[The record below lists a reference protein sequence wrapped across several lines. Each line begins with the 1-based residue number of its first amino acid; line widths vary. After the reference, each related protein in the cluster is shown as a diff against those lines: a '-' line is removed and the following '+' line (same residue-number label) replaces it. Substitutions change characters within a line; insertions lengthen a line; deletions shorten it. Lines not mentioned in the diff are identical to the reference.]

1 MSRKNKYLLQKVNT
15 YDEAYKIGKKYIDD
29 LTTNTSETYNVDKSV
44 VLPVELSNPIW
55 EMSHE
60 SLGNTLKYIFEYLH
74 HQCYMLCINNNDVL
88 LCKLSM
94 NTTAPVFRE
103 KIESSLSKLQKNRRL
118 TPDKRS
124 FIKESLTKNID
135 RLRVMQCVV
144 KPFSNDDQ
152 VDSNEYLDL
161 LRGLNLPNGVFIL
174 NLTDAVILR
183 NLGKSPFVMVTGK
196 VSVGDYEYEKHLPIL
211 SMSGQ
216 RTYLDIP
223 IPNYD
228 DVMRVLKESTLKPTK
243 AKKTLLT
250 GSTYKDVVRSNMHKS
265 NKKAVED
272 DMTTNWDDKIIVK
285 AVFRGGPT
293 GCGYTEDTNM
303 RIKLAM
309 MSSSLID
316 VRLSKPEGATT
327 IDTKSIKYDPVHG
340 LGLMN
345 TGINYK
351 SSFLSMK
358 DQSKYKYIIHVDG
371 NVNAYRL
378 LSTMTTGSLILRV
391 MSQYTSWVDHMIK
404 HKVHYIPIKEDL
416 SDLLHVINWCKNNDD
431 ECQRIAQ
438 NGLEFARSVLTRDFI
453 QNYMQSILWTLCG
466 KNQPPI
472 VIEKESIKLDSI
484 LSSISKE
491 DYHASDFSD
500 DYIDFPVDKKRCPR
514 GYSVKIHRKK
524 KVCKKNKTHKKK

>member
-1 MSRKNKYLLQKVNT
+1 MSRKNKYILKRVNT

-29 LTTNTSETYNVDKSV
+29 LTTNTSETYNVDKN
-44 VLPVELSNPIW
+44 VLLPAELSNPIW
-55 EMSHE
+55 EMSDE

-103 KIESSLSKLQKNRRL
+103 KIERSLSKLQKNRRL

-152 VDSNEYLDL
+152 VESNEYLDL

-183 NLGKSPFVMVTGK
+183 NMGKSPFVMVTGK
-196 VSVGDYEYEKHLPIL
+196 VSVGDYEYKKHLPIL

-216 RTYLDIP
+216 RTYLDVP

-228 DVMRVLKESTLKPTK
+228 DVMRVLKDDTLKPIK
-243 AKKTLLT
+243 QKKSVVT
-250 GSTYKDVVRSNMHKS
+250 GSNYKDIVRSNMQKS
-265 NKKAVED
+265 NKHLVED
-272 DMTTNWDDKIIVK
+272 DMKTNWDDKKIVK

-316 VRLSKPEGATT
+316 VRLSKPEGATS

-340 LGLMN
+340 LGIMN
-345 TGINYK
+345 TGINFK

-358 DQSKYKYIIHVDG
+358 DQSNYKYIIHVDG

-391 MSQYTSWVDHMIK
+391 MSPYTSWVDHMIK

-431 ECQRIAQ
+431 ECRRIAQ

-453 QNYMQSILWTLCG
+453 QKYMQTILWSLSP
-466 KNQPPI
+466 NNEPPMALDN
-472 VIEKESIKLDSI
+472 ESESIDS
-484 LSSISKE
+484 SSKE
-491 DYHASDFSD
+491 DDRVSDFSD
-500 DYIDFPVDKKRCPR
+500 EYIDFPSDKKRCPR
-514 GYSVKIHRKK
+514 GYSSKIYKNK
-524 KVCKKNKTHKKK
+524 KVCKKNKTRKKK